1 MFSIRG
7 KNEHAT
13 RSSGVQ
19 ISLPVEFHSIRQAFV
34 AFNQAGGVEE
44 YASMLDGPVFLHI
57 VGHPDGAIRIR
68 DRNVKGFFIR
78 RKGNSIWKCKFVSQQ
93 REISIR
99 FEPID

>member
-19 ISLPVEFHSIRQAFV
+19 ISLPVDFHAIRQAFV

-68 DRNVKGFFIR
+68 DRNVKGFLIG
-78 RKGNSIWKCKFVSQQ
+78 RKGNPFGKGSLVISKLK
-93 REISIR
+93 ISIG
-99 FEPID
+99 